1 MKDEKR
7 YSRSYKATDSDY
19 KAAMKRAKKN
29 KVPLAQTIENWV
41 KLYGQGYCVGLI
53 ESLTGSVGI
62 TNPKIIK
69 DHNKQL

>member
-1 MKDEKR
+1 MKDGKR
-7 YSRSYKATDSDY
+7 YSRSYKAMNSDY
-19 KAAMKRAKKN
+19 NAAMRRAKKN

-53 ESLTGSVGI
+53 ESLTGSVDI
-62 TNPKIIK
+62 T